1 MSTTVMNK
9 KQTTM
14 KKVLFGSAFGNMV
27 EWFDYASYGY
37 LATIIA
43 SVFFASGDSNI
54 ALLSVYA
61 IFALSF
67 IIRPI
72 GGLIWG
78 YYGDR
83 IGRRKV
89 LILTMCLMSVSTFC
103 IGLLPSYEKIGI
115 LSPIFLLLFRM
126 VQGFSASGEY
136 AGAALMIAEHA
147 PKKQRGLLVSFVPA
161 STAAGMLLGAGVAA
175 LLEYNLS
182 HELLV
187 AWGWRIPF
195 LMSLP
200 LGLIGLLVRLKLE
213 DAEEF
218 TEMVQ
223 KQEKQQ
229 TPQLGIIEGI
239 RKNAK
244 QIFIAFG
251 VICLNAVGFYIILS
265 YMPTYLST
273 VLNYS
278 SLQGTLTTIFTLLAY
293 VVMLPIVGSL
303 ADRVGRKPM
312 LVIACILFILF
323 SYPIFLMMSSGGI
336 LAIVSMI
343 LLGAILA
350 CNDGVL
356 ATFLSELFPA
366 NIRYS
371 AFGLSFNVGN
381 ALFGGTA
388 PYVATFLIVSTGNQ
402 FSPAFYLMFAAV
414 IALIALSKLSSAS
427 SAKQVSSTHSLNNA

>member
-1 MSTTVMNK
+1 
-9 KQTTM
+9 M

-43 SVFFASGDSNI
+43 SVFFASGDSTI

-72 GGLIWG
+72 GGLVWG

-115 LSPIFLLLFRM
+115 LSPIFLLLCRM

-147 PKKQRGLLVSFVPA
+147 PKKKRGLLVSFVPA
-161 STAAGMLLGAGVAA
+161 STAAGMLLGAAVAA

-223 KQEKQQ
+223 KQEQQ
-229 TPQLGIIEGI
+229 KTPQLGIIEGI
-239 RKNAK
+239 RENAK
-244 QIFIAFG
+244 QIISAFG

-293 VVMLPIVGSL
+293 VVMLPIVGSM

-312 LVIACILFILF
+312 LVIACIMFILF
-323 SYPIFLMMSSGGI
+323 SYPIFLMMSIGGS
-336 LAIVSMI
+336 LAILSMI

-371 AFGLSFNVGN
+371 AFGFSFNAGN

-414 IALIALSKLSSAS
+414 IALIALSKLSAAS
-427 SAKQVSSTHSLNNA
+427 STKKVSSTHSLNNA